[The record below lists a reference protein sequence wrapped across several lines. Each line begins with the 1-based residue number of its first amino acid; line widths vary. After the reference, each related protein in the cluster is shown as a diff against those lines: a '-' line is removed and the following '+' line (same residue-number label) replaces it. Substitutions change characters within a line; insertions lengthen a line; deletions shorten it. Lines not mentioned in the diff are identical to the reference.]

1 VALLSANCGNFLCSV
16 VGYEGCYGLMGH
28 GVRKDAKYC
37 WGDIDVVAY

>member
-1 VALLSANCGNFLCSV
+1 
-16 VGYEGCYGLMGH
+16 MGH